1 MLSGAG
7 VNNFW
12 TPADTRSRYSGKI
25 LGFLCHFYVQ
35 RSMDI
40 EEYARTAL
48 ARGKN
53 EAEVEEGLVNSIRSF
68 KTVNPAYASALARA
82 VITEVKNTRGLS
94 GDFFEF
100 EPAGV
105 KMGEFGV
112 GSRGKGDFFAHRQI
126 ARIIGTGSAAVG
138 VDQMDDGGA
147 VRAGGE
153 YIVCTVDG
161 MHSRLSDF
169 PFLAGFHVTRA
180 TLRDAMVM
188 GARPV
193 MLFSDIH
200 VADDGD
206 VAKIFDYTA
215 GITTVSEAMNVPLVS
230 GSTLRIGGDMVLGSR
245 LTGCVGC
252 VGVTEHLTAR
262 KSTQAGDVLLMTEG
276 AGGGTIATA
285 GIYSGF
291 PEVVEQTINLNF
303 LTTCEIL
310 MKSDVFFKVHAMTD
324 VTNGGLRGDVHEMAE
339 TAGCRIIVDDTHVA
353 DLIEPHVREMLGA
366 LKIDYL
372 GVSLDALLVVAPPDA
387 AGEICRVV
395 RSAGSRIEEI
405 GRAEAGKPEAVLISQ
420 GKEQDFTPRFRES
433 AYTPVKKVVDTDAR
447 NFDEMK
453 EQVLRASEAAIAKKK
468 RVLAK
473 LKGKAS

>member
-1 MLSGAG
+1 
-7 VNNFW
+7 
-12 TPADTRSRYSGKI
+12 
-25 LGFLCHFYVQ
+25 
-35 RSMDI
+35 MDV
-40 EEYARTAL
+40 EEYTRKKIA
-48 ARGKN
+48 GGES
-53 EAEVEEGLVNSIRSF
+53 EAAVEESLVNIIRSF
-68 KTVNPAYASALARA
+68 KEVNPSYASAFARA
-82 VITEVKNTRGLS
+82 VITEVKNSRDLS
-94 GDFFEF
+94 GDFFSF

-105 KMGEFGV
+105 NMGEFGV

-126 ARIIGTGSAAVG
+126 ARIIGKSSAAVG

-215 GITTVSEAMNVPLVS
+215 GITTVGEAMNVPLVS
-230 GSTLRIGGDMVLGSR
+230 GSTLRIGGDMVLGGR

-252 VGVTEHLTAR
+252 VGVAEHMTAR
-262 KSTQAGDVLLMTEG
+262 KSTQVGDVLLMTEG

-303 LTTCEIL
+303 LVTCETL
-310 MKSDVFFKVHAMTD
+310 MKSDAFFKVHAMTD
-324 VTNGGLRGDVHEMAE
+324 VTNGGLRGDIYEMAE
-339 TAGCRIIVDDTHVA
+339 TAQCRIVIDDTNVA
-353 DLIEPHVREMLGA
+353 GLVEPPRTG
-366 LKIDYL
+366 
-372 GVSLDALLVVAPPDA
+372 DARGPPDRLPRRVA
-387 AGEICRVV
+387 RCPPDRCPAGCCR
-395 RSAGSRIEEI
+395 GDLQY
-405 GRAEAGKPEAVLISQ
+405 RAIFRGK
-420 GKEQDFTPRFRES
+420 D
-433 AYTPVKKVVDTDAR
+433 
-447 NFDEMK
+447 
-453 EQVLRASEAAIAKKK
+453 
-468 RVLAK
+468 
-473 LKGKAS
+473 